1 MKQPGGN
8 GLAVP
13 AIRLGCIGM
22 SDLYGPANRDESLA
36 TIAAAVEQGITLL
49 DGGDFQGMGHNEI

>member
-13 AIRLGCIGM
+13 AIGLGCIGM

-49 DGGDFQGMGHNEI
+49 DGGDF